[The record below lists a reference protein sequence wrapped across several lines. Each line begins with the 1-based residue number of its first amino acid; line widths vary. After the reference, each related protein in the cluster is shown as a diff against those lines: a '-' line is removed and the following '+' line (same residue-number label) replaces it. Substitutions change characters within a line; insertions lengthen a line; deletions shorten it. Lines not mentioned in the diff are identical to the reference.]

1 MAELPQAVARQIEAA
16 DALEKQMF
24 GTDENP
30 PEQDDA
36 TPPEGG
42 DDGGTVNQ
50 DSGQPPT
57 DTPTPPAV
65 PEMKVKAGREDDLA
79 YWRDRA
85 YTLYGMNQRIAA
97 DMEHL
102 QSAFKSLQAQVTA
115 NTAQAK
121 PNVGN
126 ERDVEAFG
134 DDLVQMVERRAADI
148 AKAMVAQ
155 KEAEFGRVV
164 STLQQQLGNV
174 NNGVAQTKEDMFYN
188 ALDRAVPDWQTI
200 NQDQSFLRWLGEED
214 GVSGVSRQAVL
225 TVAEN
230 QLDAGRVATVF
241 RAYLNSRNPPAKP
254 AQDKTRD
261 LQRQVSPATTGA
273 ASGGD
278 SSRSGDSRMWT
289 LADYRAAIDP
299 QNKHRLGRQQALKM
313 AADAEKALLEG
324 RVNM

>member
-1 MAELPQAVARQIEAA
+1 MAELPQAVARQIAEA
-16 DALEKQMF
+16 DALEKQLL

-36 TPPEGG
+36 APPEGG

-57 DTPTPPAV
+57 DTPTTPVV
-65 PEMKVKAGREDDLA
+65 PEMKVKAGREDDPE
-79 YWRDRA
+79 YWRERA
-85 YTLYGMNQRIAA
+85 YTLYGMNQRMAA
-97 DMEHL
+97 DMA
-102 QSAFKSLQAQVTA
+102 AFKAAQQAQPPSA
-115 NTAQAK
+115 PPQQPD

-126 ERDVEAFG
+126 KRDVEAFG
-134 DDLVQMVERRAADI
+134 DDLVEMVERRAREI

-155 KEAEFGRVV
+155 KETEFAQVV
-164 STLQQQLGNV
+164 NALQQQLGNV
-174 NNGVAQTKEDMFYN
+174 NSGVAQTKEDLFYA
-188 ALDRAVPDWQTI
+188 ALDRAVPDWQAV
-200 NQDQSFLRWLGEED
+200 NQDAAFLRWLGEED

-230 QLDAGRVATVF
+230 QLDAARVATVF
-241 RAYLNSRNPPAKP
+241 RAFLSTRSSPAKP

-273 ASGGD
+273 SSGG
-278 SSRSGDSRMWT
+278 SSSKPGEGRMWT
-289 LADYRAAIDP
+289 LADYRAAVDP
-299 QNKHRLGRQQALKM
+299 QNKHRLGRQQAQQL

-324 RVNM
+324 RVSM